1 MRRVKIPWGF
11 NLPYRGGQFSIRG
24 VNIPWMKIDPGV
36 KIPYDT
42 GLYPLYNMAP
52 VILSVIERN

>member
-1 MRRVKIPWGF
+1 MGRVVDIP
-11 NLPYRGGQFSIRG
+11 
-24 VNIPWMKIDPGV
+24 KIDPGV